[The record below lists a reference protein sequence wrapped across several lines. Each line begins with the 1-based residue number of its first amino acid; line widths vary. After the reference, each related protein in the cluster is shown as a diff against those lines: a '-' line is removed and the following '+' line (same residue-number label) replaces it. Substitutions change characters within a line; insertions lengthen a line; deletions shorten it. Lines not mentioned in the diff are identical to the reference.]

1 MSKILDKQ
9 GKLFGIINPIDLLIL
24 LVLLVLAIQLFA
36 RYLPAP
42 FALREEPVTIGL
54 LASDLPAYLAEGIKP
69 GEKLYDDKSG
79 TFLGEITA
87 KKVQPAEVVLTVG
100 EKMVP
105 VQSPRH
111 VDLRL
116 TVVRPGRVVV
126 SSARQGVYLD
136 RIALRI
142 GESRTVHSLY
152 TALQVEVERLK
163 VGK

>member
-1 MSKILDKQ
+1 MPKILDQ
-9 GKLFGIINPIDLLIL
+9 QSKLFGIINPIDLTIL
-24 LVLLVLAIQLFA
+24 LILLVLAIQLCA

-54 LASDLPAYLAEGIKP
+54 LARNAPVYLAEGIKP
-69 GEKLYDDKSG
+69 GEQLYDNKTG
-79 TFLGEITA
+79 TLLGEITV
-87 KKVQPAEVVLTVG
+87 KKVQPAEVLLTVG
-100 EKMVP
+100 DKLVP

-126 SSARQGVYLD
+126 SRARQGVYLD
-136 RIALRI
+136 RIVLRI
-142 GESRTVHSLY
+142 GESRSVHSLY
-152 TALQVEVERLK
+152 TALKLEVETLK